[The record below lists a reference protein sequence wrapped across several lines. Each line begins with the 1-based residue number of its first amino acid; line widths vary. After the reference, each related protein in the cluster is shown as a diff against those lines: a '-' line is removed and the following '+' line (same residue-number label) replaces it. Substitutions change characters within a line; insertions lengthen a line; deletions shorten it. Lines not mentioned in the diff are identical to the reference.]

1 MFLLRVTVSAV
12 MFELSILLFIP
23 TVGRGRVDEG
33 EGLRAGGSNFATRTV
48 HARSIM
54 CVDAQL
60 SDRRTVGETATPTFT
75 NFTHT
80 PS

>member
-1 MFLLRVTVSAV
+1 M
-12 MFELSILLFIP
+12 
-23 TVGRGRVDEG
+23 DEG

-60 SDRRTVGETATPTFT
+60 SDRRTVEDTAAPTFT

-80 PS
+80 LHASWRGGGEGYLGTDIARL